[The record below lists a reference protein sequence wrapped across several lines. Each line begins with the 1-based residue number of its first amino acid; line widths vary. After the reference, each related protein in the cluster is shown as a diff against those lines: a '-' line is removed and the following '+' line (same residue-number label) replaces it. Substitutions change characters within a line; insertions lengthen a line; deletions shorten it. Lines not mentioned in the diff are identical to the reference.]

1 MKIEGELKDGLDLAL
16 NEVCLLAFEYDNV
29 LNNVTV
35 IFETVTINTE
45 DNKVVFHFLG
55 VSRCSARLLM
65 GRWDDENADVLKM
78 TPDQLSAQLEDYNG
92 DSMYGWEFINIE
104 DSKEKFEE
112 WKDKLSFDLII
123 SQESESTNCIDIF
136 SEQFIG
142 SPKTLDLRICF
153 EEIQIE
159 TLSGI
164 PLSIQEFI
172 NRGTEGWNAI
182 YSGNEEVTNKYGIIP
197 VEPLTKQKTTP
208 VRSTIWMRLRN
219 WFIK

>member
-16 NEVCLLAFEYDNV
+16 NEAYLLAFEYDDV
-29 LNNVTV
+29 LNKVAV
-35 IFETVTINTE
+35 IFETVMVDTD
-45 DNKVVFHFLG
+45 DNRVIFHFSG

-65 GRWDDENADVLKM
+65 GMWDDENANVLKM
-78 TPDQLSAQLEDYNG
+78 TPDELSAQLDSYNG

-112 WKDKLSFDLII
+112 WKDKLSFDVII

-159 TLSGI
+159 TLSGR
-164 PLSIQEFI
+164 PMSIHEFI
-172 NRGTEGWNAI
+172 DRGTEGWNAI
-182 YSGNEEVTNKYGIIP
+182 YSGNEEVTDKYGIIP
-197 VEPLTKQKTTP
+197 ADTLTKQKITP
-208 VRSTIWMRLRN
+208 VHSTIWTRLRN
-219 WFIK
+219 WFTK

>member
-16 NEVCLLAFEYDNV
+16 NEACLLAFEYDNV
-29 LNNVTV
+29 LNKVTV

-65 GRWDDENADVLKM
+65 GRWNDENADVLKM

-112 WKDKLSFDLII
+112 WKEISFDIII
-123 SQESESTNCIDIF
+123 SQESESTNCIDLF

-159 TLSGI
+159 TLLGLPI
-164 PLSIQEFI
+164 SIQEFI
-172 NRGTEGWNAI
+172 DRGAEGWNAI
-182 YSGNEEVTNKYGIIP
+182 YSGNEQVTSKYGI
-197 VEPLTKQKTTP
+197 VSAENFTKQKITP
-208 VRSTIWMRLRN
+208 VHSTIWTRLRN
-219 WFIK
+219 WFTK